1 MAKNNKTH
9 KSSSKNVKIALGVT
23 IGVIAVCVIGWFIY
37 ISGIIPQLLPGMT
50 VYETAPDGVTLQKV
64 ESVSVLETNYH
75 FSEVFQQY
83 SQYGYVTRD
92 TLDEVY
98 DPATGETYRDMILQQ
113 VGMQVMNQILINR
126 AAEQDGFLQY
136 SQAALIADKQ
146 SQNIEMM
153 ASLYGYQSVDQYL
166 FQVYGTGMTLRVYKD
181 ILAKEILTS
190 EYQEYIGQFKFMPT
204 QEEIQAAFDADPT
217 AYQLADFNY
226 FFIPADVDSEGN
238 VTGMEEA
245 EAAASKIVVAAP
257 DSPEAFRDAVIA
269 YLTEK
274 GDEGALA
281 SFEDDGDPTRCE
293 GYTAQY
299 TDYFVEGFTDFVFSP
314 DTQEGDIAMIPTETG
329 YYVVRFD
336 KVYLDDAATVSYRV
350 MTLPFNT
357 TLDLETTDF
366 ATLQAEAE
374 AQAAQII
381 SGHVDSMTF
390 YSICKANS
398 SDSNEMISGGFV
410 PGAKITAFQSNS
422 TVEGATPLAADI
434 TQAGEWLFD
443 PARVQGDYIVILSQD
458 KTRVLVYYFECNE
471 PSWQY
476 QVKNQLIV
484 SAINDWATQLQ
495 ANNPSYEVNK
505 GWMEQFTY

>member
-92 TLDEVY
+92 MLDEVY

-146 SQNIEMM
+146 SQNIEMV
-153 ASLYGYQSVDQYL
+153 AQLYGYQSVDQYL
-166 FQVYGTGMTLRVYKD
+166 FHVYGTGMSFRVYKD

-204 QEEIQAAFDADPT
+204 QDQIQAAFDENPT

-226 FFIPADVDSEGN
+226 FFIPADVD
-238 VTGMEEA
+238 
-245 EAAASKIVVAAP
+245 
-257 DSPEAFRDAVIA
+257 
-269 YLTEK
+269 
-274 GDEGALA
+274 
-281 SFEDDGDPTRCE
+281 
-293 GYTAQY
+293 
-299 TDYFVEGFTDFVFSP
+299 
-314 DTQEGDIAMIPTETG
+314 
-329 YYVVRFD
+329 
-336 KVYLDDAATVSYRV
+336 
-350 MTLPFNT
+350 
-357 TLDLETTDF
+357 
-366 ATLQAEAE
+366 
-374 AQAAQII
+374 
-381 SGHVDSMTF
+381 
-390 YSICKANS
+390 
-398 SDSNEMISGGFV
+398 
-410 PGAKITAFQSNS
+410 
-422 TVEGATPLAADI
+422 
-434 TQAGEWLFD
+434 
-443 PARVQGDYIVILSQD
+443 
-458 KTRVLVYYFECNE
+458 
-471 PSWQY
+471 
-476 QVKNQLIV
+476 
-484 SAINDWATQLQ
+484 
-495 ANNPSYEVNK
+495 
-505 GWMEQFTY
+505 